1 MSISLELEKSHG
13 KVLSAMPSTILL
25 SGGEG
30 AATVGSPNGQ
40 HMLGRLCV
48 GGAQIGFAVLPGTY
62 ASMDWLRQS
71 PLPSE
76 FLAIGLCPVEG
87 VSPAIARVVS
97 ERCFLTSLDDGVP
110 VSKVTAIDAKGGL
123 AVEAQMH
130 ACRMHARVR
139 RATIAEIRRQE
150 AIESL
155 KEAEEAEVN
164 PKAYDMLHG
173 RIVAARARGVN
184 QRRLDMAQ
192 AKLKTLQ
199 PDIASVAEVASALLW
214 EKVTMSERSST
225 GAITGLTKCELAGCT
240 VSDPLPGE
248 VMTILNDGAS
258 EALGHLK
265 DIKDKGVSCD
275 QWLFERV
282 SEAAVAA
289 AASGGVWRS
298 GGKYILSALSRN
310 QSPKALNAYL
320 NTMGQKHCA
329 DGIDALVK
337 WTEAKYTQPSLLKPP
352 TPSPRDL
359 PLIILCLDALPGT
372 STTSLPSRS
381 TCTSTRRPFT
391 RSTAIF
397 TAWSSAIWP
406 AATVRARSSQ
416 TSRRLASRSVQRAA
430 ALSRRRR
437 TTFHSTAPAATTAR
451 ATTGEEPRRLAS
463 PPRTRRLPPR
473 CFTAHGCRPPGSAA
487 RNGCPWATSPPS
499 RSQHIIPVS
508 LILSSHW
515 LRSGNLMYFN
525 DVWNRSHTH
534 GIPAYGGDVDDDGKG
549 GPRISIAM
557 LCAAANDPNAVCEFK
572 PKAKN
577 IYANLVDGGRRGT
590 GLSVPG
596 GPLSLF

>member
-1 MSISLELEKSHG
+1 MPTLHVTVQAERADRAWDAPSDRPATSAAVPSTSPTRPATTATTSPTRSGAGAGTGGPAPSVSISLELEKSHG

-337 WTEAKYTQPSLLKPP
+337 WTEAKYKHHVSAIQINVHFDATSFHAQHRDIYGLEQRDMAGRDCTCSFQPNIATACLSL
-352 TPSPRDL
+352 
-359 PLIILCLDALPGT
+359 G
-372 STTSLPSRS
+372 
-381 TCTSTRRPFT
+381 STRRCLVEAETDDF
-391 RSTAIF
+391 
-397 TAWSSAIWP
+397 
-406 AATVRARSSQ
+406 
-416 TSRRLASRSVQRAA
+416 
-430 ALSRRRR
+430 
-437 TTFHSTAPAATTAR
+437 
-451 ATTGEEPRRLAS
+451 
-463 PPRTRRLPPR
+463 
-473 CFTAHGCRPPGSAA
+473 
-487 RNGCPWATSPPS
+487 
-499 RSQHIIPVS
+499 SQHCACCDDCKGYHC
-508 LILSSHW
+508 SHW